1 MKFIR
6 FITQGP
12 LHAFFNMALDEAISE
27 AARKKIS
34 PPTLRLYQWDRPSM
48 SIGYFQK
55 VSDINSDYCR
65 KKDYPVVRR
74 LTGGRAILHNSEL
87 TYSFSSSTDS
97 HIFRGTL
104 LENYSVISNALVTG
118 LKSAGID
125 AISSFERKKSNSHR
139 NPACFKAVSYG
150 EITVDGKK
158 LIGSAQRRYSDGFMQ
173 HGSILLSLDT
183 EELCRSLMH
192 GSKDDF
198 SGIGSVREYAPDI
211 SVNNLTAALKE
222 AFEESLKVKLITD
235 NPTQFELDLA
245 KKLEKEKYSSVEWN
259 FKR

>member
-6 FITQGP
+6 YIAQGP

-27 AARKKIS
+27 AAREKIS

-48 SIGYFQK
+48 SIGYFQN

-65 KKDYPVVRR
+65 RKDYPVVRR
-74 LTGGRAILHNSEL
+74 LTGGRAILHDSEL

-97 HIFRGTL
+97 HFFKGSL

-118 LKSAGID
+118 LKSVGID
-125 AISSFERKKSNSHR
+125 AKSSFKRKRSTAHR

-150 EITVDGKK
+150 EITVNGKK
-158 LIGSAQRRYSDGFMQ
+158 LIGSAQRRYSNGFMQ
-173 HGSILLSLDT
+173 HGSILLGLDE
-183 EELCRSLMH
+183 EELCSVLMH
-192 GSKDDF
+192 DSKDDF
-198 SGIGSVREYAPDI
+198 SGIGSVKEYAPDI
-211 SVNNLTAALKE
+211 SVNDLTASLKE
-222 AFEESLKVKLITD
+222 AFEKSLGVKLIAD

-245 KKLEKEKYSSVEWN
+245 KKLEKEKYSSRDWN